1 MNYLFRENLRQL
13 RNQPAV
19 IVPDE
24 AIFKLPEK
32 VLQFGTGAFLRG
44 LADYSIDKAN
54 RQGIFNGR
62 IVVVKSTNEGNLK
75 AFDRQ
80 DNLYTICSRGIQEGK
95 LISENIICSS
105 ISRVLSAKTQWSLV
119 LDLAKN
125 PAIGI
130 VISNTTELGIQ
141 LIQDDIYQWPPISFP
156 GKLLAFLYARYVAFG
171 GSPDHGVVIVPTEL
185 ISENGTKLES
195 IVLELAHRNGLES
208 NFIDWLEQSNSFCN
222 SLVDRIVPGKPD
234 EFTKKEIEDELGY
247 QDDLMITTEHYHL
260 WAIEGDEKV
269 KEKLSFYKAD
279 SGIVIEPDIEL
290 YKELKLRLL
299 NGGHTL
305 GSGLA
310 YLCGFETVVEAMEN
324 PTFST
329 YLSNL
334 IENEIAPAIP
344 YSLDPK
350 VARNFGRLV
359 LDRFRNPHIQ
369 HKWLNITS
377 NYSAKILSRVM
388 PVFLQYD
395 KQFRTNPEYITFGF
409 AAYIYFMK
417 PVRKDGDHYYGHA
430 NGHPY
435 LIQDIRAAYF
445 HQKWQ
450 ITSMPE
456 MVRAILKD
464 PFIWG
469 KDLTKTGVIVQDVVL
484 FLESIKI
491 HGAME
496 ALKIFLK
503 NIDHKKKPAAKSVLN
518 IIPNITT

>member
-1 MNYLFRENLRQL
+1 MNNLFRENLRQL
-13 RNQPAV
+13 RNQSAV
-19 IVPDE
+19 IVPDD

-62 IVVVKSTNEGNLK
+62 IVVVKSTDEGDLK

-80 DNLYTICSRGIQEGK
+80 DNLYTICSRGIEEGK
-95 LISENIICSS
+95 LVEENVICSS

-125 PAIGI
+125 PAVGI

-141 LIQDDIYQWPPISFP
+141 LIQDDIYHWPPVSFP
-156 GKLLAFLYARYVAFG
+156 GKLLAFLYARYVAFA

-185 ISENGTKLES
+185 ISDNGTKLES

-234 EFTKKEIEDELGY
+234 EATRKELEEELGY
-247 QDDLMITTEHYHL
+247 DDELMITAEHYHL
-260 WAIEGDEKV
+260 WAIEGDETV
-269 KEKLSFYKAD
+269 REKLSFSVAD
-279 SGIVIEPDIEL
+279 PGVVIEPDIEL

-310 YLCGFETVVEAMEN
+310 HLCGFTTVTEAMEDLS
-324 PTFST
+324 FSMFLT
-329 YLSNL
+329 NL
-334 IENEIAPAIP
+334 LENEIAPAIP
-344 YSLDPK
+344 HPMDLE
-350 VARNFGRLV
+350 VAQNFGRKV

-369 HKWLNITS
+369 HKWINITS
-377 NYSAKILSRVM
+377 NYSAKMLSRVM
-388 PVFLQYD
+388 PVFMKYD
-395 KQFRTNPEYITFGF
+395 ARFGTNPEYITFGF

-417 PVRKDGDHYYGHA
+417 PARKDGDHYYGFA
-430 NGHPY
+430 NDAFYP
-435 LIQDIRAAYF
+435 IQDARAAYF

-450 ITSMPE
+450 IASLSE
-456 MVRAILKD
+456 MVHAILKD
-464 PFIWG
+464 QFIWG
-469 KDLTKTGVIVQDVVL
+469 KDLNKTGVTHESVVIY
-484 FLESIKI
+484 LESIKNN
-491 HGAME
+491 GAVAALQAFLGKME
-496 ALKIFLK
+496 YA
-503 NIDHKKKPAAKSVLN
+503 
-518 IIPNITT
+518 